1 MSPSGAKSRVPI
13 RVVAGLF
20 LASLALRP
28 QLLAIGPLLP
38 LIRDDLG
45 LSATAA
51 GLLTTI
57 PVLCMGLF
65 APVGPVISARMGPRT
80 ALTVCLA
87 LVIGSGLA
95 RAVAPQYGLV
105 LLATLGAGI
114 GIGISGA
121 IPSMIVSRRVTMRPA
136 LGTGAYAGG
145 IVAGSTITAA
155 AVVPL
160 AADGDWRR
168 ALAIVSAVSI
178 LSVLALLVLV
188 PTDRPSDRGIARAPH
203 LPWRN
208 ATAWI
213 LVAIFGFQSLLYYGI
228 IAWLPNAFV
237 ERGWSAVDAGSLIAV
252 FNGIGLITTVGVPL
266 VADRFGGRRQQLLA
280 MGIVS
285 IVTMSALIVVPGH
298 AFVWIALLGLALGAI
313 FTLVLT
319 LPLDVTSDPAQVGA
333 VAALMLLGG
342 YLVSALGPFLLG
354 AARDLTGTFE
364 VSLWMLA
371 AIAVGFAGGC
381 LLLSADRL
389 RAGIR
394 RAALDGVVS
403 ET

>member
-1 MSPSGAKSRVPI
+1 MSPTGARSRVPV
-13 RVVAGLF
+13 RVVVGLF

-38 LIRDDLG
+38 LIRDDLA

-57 PVLCMGLF
+57 PVFCMGLF
-65 APVGPVISARMGPRT
+65 APIGPVISARLGPRT
-80 ALTVCLA
+80 ALMACLA
-87 LVIGSGLA
+87 LLIGSGLA
-95 RAVAPQYGLV
+95 RAAAPTYALV
-105 LLATLGAGI
+105 LLTTLGVGL

-121 IPSMIVSRRVTMRPA
+121 IPSMMVSRRVSTRPA

-155 AVVPL
+155 TVVPL
-160 AADGDWRR
+160 AVDGDWRR
-168 ALAIVSAVSI
+168 ALAIVSAVSVI
-178 LSVLALLVLV
+178 SIGALLLLI
-188 PTDRPSDRGIARAPH
+188 PADRSSDRGIARAPH

-213 LVAIFGFQSLLYYGI
+213 LVALFGLQSLLYYGI

-237 ERGWSAVDAGSLIAV
+237 ERGWSAVEAGSLIAV

-266 VADRFGGRRQQLLA
+266 VADRFGGRRQQLLM
-280 MGIVS
+280 MGLIS
-285 IVTMSALIVVPGH
+285 IATMGALVVVPEY

-319 LPLDVTSDPAQVGA
+319 LPLDVASDPAQVGA

-342 YLVSALGPFLLG
+342 YLVSATGPFVLG
-354 AARDLTGTFE
+354 AARDLTGNFE
-364 VSLWMLA
+364 VSLWLLV
-371 AIAVGFAGGC
+371 AIAVGFAACC

-394 RAALDGVVS
+394 RTAPQVAARS
-403 ET
+403 